1 MTSIVHFRTLSCQK
15 QNDLTGA
22 DSVKLL
28 YDAEPMWGPEDMTN
42 GQTKSVNTDEVL
54 SGTATVSL
62 WERDDFDPDDHL
74 GDITVSESEKF
85 DGDISKKFTMGAE
98 YTLTYFVE

>member
-1 MTSIVHFRTLSCQK
+1 MTAIVRFRTLSCQK
-15 QNDLTGA
+15 QEDLTGA

-28 YDAEPMWGPEDMTN
+28 YDAELMWGPEDMTK
-42 GQTKSVNTDEVL
+42 GQTKSVNTDKVI

-62 WERDDFDPDDHL
+62 WELDKFDPDDHL
-74 GDITVSESEKF
+74 GDITVRESEKN
-85 DGDISKKFTMGAE
+85 DGNISKNFTKGAE

>member
-1 MTSIVHFRTLSCQK
+1 MTAIVRFRALSCQE

-22 DSVKLL
+22 DSVTLL
-28 YDAEPMWGPEDMTN
+28 YDAELMWGPEDMTN

-62 WERDDFDPDDHL
+62 WERDSFDPNDHL
-74 GDITVSESEKF
+74 GDITVSESEKN
-85 DGDISKKFTMGAE
+85 DGDISKKFTKGAE